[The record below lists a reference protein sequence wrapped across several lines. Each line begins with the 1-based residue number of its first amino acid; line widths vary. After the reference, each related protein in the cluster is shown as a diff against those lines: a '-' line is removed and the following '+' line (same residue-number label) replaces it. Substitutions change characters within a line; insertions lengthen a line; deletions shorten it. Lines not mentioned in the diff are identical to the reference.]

1 MAPLHVN
8 STYLCRYFAVVVV
21 IGATDINDAERFQ
34 RESIGPYNEEEANEA
49 SSSQQ
54 AYGYIAGIVMTDSI
68 TYPYPYI
75 LGDGS
80 TTGNGMEFVNVPL
93 QPGTVYYVLVRA
105 HTSSQAV

>member
-1 MAPLHVN
+1 M
-8 STYLCRYFAVVVV
+8 VV

-54 AYGYIAGIVMTDSI
+54 AYGYIAGIVITDSI
-68 TYPYPYI
+68 IYPYPYI